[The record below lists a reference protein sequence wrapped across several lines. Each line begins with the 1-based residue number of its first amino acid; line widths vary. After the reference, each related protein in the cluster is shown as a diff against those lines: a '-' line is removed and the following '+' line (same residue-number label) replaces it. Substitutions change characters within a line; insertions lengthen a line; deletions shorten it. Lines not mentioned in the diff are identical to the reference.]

1 MSDKHFIGLVH
12 SVLSSAEAA
21 LGEANSPLTMRLAND
36 GILARKTAERS
47 LALLTMLQRKTVGN
61 LDETERD
68 VLAKAVD
75 KLRDSLERLEPSPD
89 LN

>member
-21 LGEANSPLTMRLAND
+21 LGETDSPLTMRLANE
-36 GILARKTAERS
+36 GLLARKTAERS
-47 LALLTMLQRKTVGN
+47 LALLTMLQSKTLGN

-68 VLAKAVD
+68 ILTKAIGKIQGGLD
-75 KLRDSLERLEPSPD
+75 RLESD
-89 LN
+89 QLN

>member
-21 LGEANSPLTMRLAND
+21 LGETDSPLTMRLASE
-36 GILARKTAERS
+36 GVLARKTAERS
-47 LALLTMLQRKTVGN
+47 LALLTMLQTKTLGN

-68 VLAKAVD
+68 ILTKAID
-75 KLRDSLERLEPSPD
+75 KVRGGLERLSD
-89 LN
+89 TLN